1 MCADKQTDWTVVTI
15 VVSLLIV
22 FLSMIGS
29 DMYISVKRSA
39 DQEVF
44 LSNCVKSHNPT
55 DCAVAYKATR

>member
-1 MCADKQTDWTVVTI
+1 MCDQKQTDWTVVSI
-15 VVSLLIV
+15 VAALLIV
-22 FLSMIGS
+22 FLAMIS
-29 DMYISVKRSA
+29 STTYTDIKRSA